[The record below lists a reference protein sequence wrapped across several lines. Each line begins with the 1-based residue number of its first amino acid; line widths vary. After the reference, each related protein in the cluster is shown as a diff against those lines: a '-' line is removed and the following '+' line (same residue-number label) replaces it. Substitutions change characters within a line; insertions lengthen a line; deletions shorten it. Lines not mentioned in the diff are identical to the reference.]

1 MQVYISQSQL
11 LDTSSPW
18 RTRSEEGLG
27 RGGGTSGRGGA
38 GWGGGPPPPP
48 PTGRTEGC
56 FSLPQLEPLRL
67 GVGGGLGMPKLQ
79 SPAVTLSPPD
89 SPRHACACS
98 GTSLR
103 TLPHD
108 PWSPWQPHPTPGGP
122 GGVLETLGF
131 ENCQMQKVCCRV
143 FPFRHLHPPGSL
155 LPPAASA
162 SHMGSRGRGSP
173 PARLSVPLHTLQT
186 PGLHPQH
193 PRALLAQLSS
203 NV

>member
-1 MQVYISQSQL
+1 M
-11 LDTSSPW
+11 
-18 RTRSEEGLG
+18 G
-27 RGGGTSGRGGA
+27 RR
-38 GWGGGPPPPP
+38 PPPPP

-67 GVGGGLGMPKLQ
+67 GVGGGLGTLKLQ

-89 SPRHACACS
+89 GPRHACTCS

-108 PWSPWQPHPTPGGP
+108 PWSPWQPHPAPGGP

-143 FPFRHLHPPGSL
+143 FPFRHLHPPRSL

-162 SHMGSRGRGSP
+162 THMGSRGPRLPARPAVCP
-173 PARLSVPLHTLQT
+173 PAHPADPRPPPAT
-186 PGLHPQH
+186 PQGFV
-193 PRALLAQLSS
+193 STT
-203 NV
+203 